1 MSTPHKRK
9 QIMMDRQKLTST
21 YNDFGISFLYD
32 INNDGC
38 KSTIHDLD
46 LAQGLIDLLVD
57 NNFTLKLLM
66 DTS

>member
-57 NNFTLKLLM
+57 NNFTLKSLM

>member
-46 LAQGLIDLLVD
+46 LSQGLIDLLVD
-57 NNFTLKLLM
+57 NNFTLKSLM